1 VTSLGHGEGTGIRR
15 SLGLNSA
22 GPSLVVTDLCLMRP
36 DPETYELIVTSVHE
50 GADADLIRERT
61 GWPVRFEDDLELTP
75 APTATELEVL
85 RDLHART
92 ARAHEGAS

>member
-1 VTSLGHGEGTGIRR
+1 
-15 SLGLNSA
+15 
-22 GPSLVVTDLCLMRP
+22 LVVTDLCLMRP
-36 DPETYELIVTSVHE
+36 DPKTHELVVTSVHP
-50 GADADLIRERT
+50 GADAATIRERT
-61 GWPVRFEDDLELTP
+61 GWPVRLVDDSEVTP